1 MAELMAHQIE
11 GRDFLVG
18 QRCGILA
25 FEQGLGKTLTAI
37 EAFLELRRQHRA
49 GHMLVLCP
57 NSLKRTWSREIRKF
71 APTLTAGIIE
81 GPARQRRDALAN
93 ASEDVVIVNY
103 EAARGEIAPIRA
115 LMRRLHPVLV
125 LDESH
130 YVKSRYSLTS
140 ISARHFAPL
149 AEFRWL
155 LTGTPVTNSPGDI
168 HAQIGLVADEDVLG
182 PFEVFM
188 LDYGDASEDPSRQEE
203 LASRVSPHLLRRTK
217 EQCLDLPEKSFVD
230 IYVPLPSWQRE
241 LYNEVRDGIVS
252 RVERMGGEEFKSF
265 ASTAFTRLLRLSQ
278 LASNPALIDPE
289 EQREPAKFGELDRIL
304 EELIGAGGRKVIL
317 WSYFVG
323 TIESLVERYG
333 HFGVAGLYGGTPAF
347 DRQDIVQAFQEGP
360 EVKLLI
366 GNPAAAG
373 TGFTMTAAS
382 FAIYETLNWRY
393 DLYAQSQDRNHRI
406 GQKVGVTYL
415 RLIAEDTLDEVVVQ
429 ALERKAGMARGIVG
443 DRDPGISFASMTP
456 LEFAQM
462 LMANRLPDN

>member
-1 MAELMAHQIE
+1 MPELMSHQIE

-37 EAFLELRRQHRA
+37 EAFLELRHQHRA

-57 NSLKRTWSREIRKF
+57 NSLKQTWSREIGKF
-71 APTLTAGIIE
+71 APTLTVRIIE
-81 GPARQRRDALAN
+81 GPARQRRAALAD

-115 LMRRLHPVLV
+115 LMRRLNPVLV

-168 HAQIGLVADEDVLG
+168 HTQIDLVTDDNILG
-182 PFEVFM
+182 PYDVFM
-188 LDYGDASEDPSRQEE
+188 LDYGDASENPSLQEK
-203 LASRVSPHLLRRTK
+203 LAARISSHLLRRTK
-217 EQCLDLPEKSFVD
+217 EECLDLPEKTFVD
-230 IYVPLPSWQRE
+230 IYVPLPSWQRK
-241 LYNEVRDGIVS
+241 LYCEVRDGIV
-252 RVERMGGEEFKSF
+252 RHVRQMDGEEFRAF

-278 LASNPALIDPE
+278 LASNPALVNPE
-289 EQREPAKFGELDRIL
+289 EQREPAKFGEIDRIL
-304 EELIGAGGRKVIL
+304 RELIGSCGRKVIL
-317 WSYFVG
+317 WSYYVA
-323 TIESLVERYG
+323 TIKALVERYR
-333 HFGVAGLYGGTPAF
+333 HFGVVSLYGGTPT
-347 DRQDIVQAFQEGP
+347 DERQDIVQSFQSDNK
-360 EVKLLI
+360 VSLLI

-373 TGFTMTAAS
+373 TGFTMTAATY
-382 FAIYETLNWRY
+382 AIYETLNWRY

-406 GQKVGVTYL
+406 GQDLGVTYL

-429 ALERKAGMARGIVG
+429 ALERKASMARGIVG
-443 DRDPGISFASMTP
+443 DPDPGISFANMTP
-456 LEFAQM
+456 LQFCEM
-462 LMANRLPDN
+462 LMANKLP